1 MKTTIEYL
9 DMIKDRLKLPSDYA
23 LANALGITRESVSQL
38 RNGKTSM
45 GIETAMKAGEF
56 LHIDGHAIYAD
67 SQIERAKKPEIREFW
82 ISISEKFSSSFKS
95 LRSSWDGRERRA
107 VPRTQ
112 PGFFVQ

>member
-9 DMIKDRLKLPSDYA
+9 DMIKRKLSLPSDYA

-45 GIETAMKAGEF
+45 GIETALKAGEF
-56 LHIDGHAIYAD
+56 LGIDGHAIYAD

-82 ISISEKFSSSFKS
+82 LSISEKFSGSFRNLLS
-95 LRSSWDGRERRA
+95 HWDGVERRA
-107 VPRTQ
+107 KPRVFAR
-112 PGFFVQ
+112 G